1 MKIKEVKFEK
11 LFSLEKYNNERIG
24 FVAEVEEGEDADK
37 VVAELHFKILDIED
51 CLQAYRNILS
61 DLDYAVNRF
70 QDEQSC
76 LKDLERRIADMK
88 VRIEEISERLARGD
102 LSVDEKLRHA
112 CDRQSYRDMQDQ
124 LERHKKALKEW
135 DEKVEQLTKAKV
147 ELRERIKNGNFSLEG
162 IEIPVTRPRG
172 LYY

>member
-1 MKIKEVKFEK
+1 MKVKEVKFEK

-61 DLDYAVNRF
+61 DLDYAAERF
-70 QDEQSC
+70 QDEQWQVKS
-76 LKDLERRIADMK
+76 LEKEIADMK
-88 VRIEEISERLARGD
+88 VRIEEISERLARGE
-102 LSVDEKLRHA
+102 LSVDDKLRHA
-112 CDRQSYRDMQDQ
+112 CDRQSYRDMQEQ
-124 LERHKKALKEW
+124 LERHKETLKKW

-162 IEIPVTRPRG
+162 IEIKG
-172 LYY
+172 DDC